1 MFLFRLQTREVFLFP
16 PFPFPSFPFTR
27 KFLSKYTVSIVI
39 LVSNFIKGRAQGF
52 LKRLQRG
59 ICCKRFLQRIILNNR
74 CLQRKNYVNQFQM
87 KSMKNK
93 LNFLKSEKNDTFF
106 QKIFILNN
114 DIDLM
119 ANIIVHKSIISIQ
132 HHPYSHVDLF
142 SSQYGSIVVVVT

>member
-1 MFLFRLQTREVFLFP
+1 MVQYNSMRAMKQ
-16 PFPFPSFPFTR
+16 
-27 KFLSKYTVSIVI
+27 
-39 LVSNFIKGRAQGF
+39 GRYSQYPLWTF
-52 LKRLQRG
+52 CSQ
-59 ICCKRFLQRIILNNR
+59 
-74 CLQRKNYVNQFQM
+74 
-87 KSMKNK
+87 
-93 LNFLKSEKNDTFF
+93 FLKSEKNDTFF